1 MGVEIRQH
9 APGQGL
15 SDFVRVGHRVFR
27 DDPAWVAPLEM
38 DLKERLTPGKNP
50 FWDHAQGALFVAYKD
65 GNPVGRVT
73 AQVDD
78 EHLRLHR
85 DETGF
90 FGFFDTV
97 DDEEVATKLVQ
108 SAEEWVSRRG
118 MKRLLGPFSLS
129 TNEEVGML
137 VDGFEHPPVI
147 MTPHSRPYQA
157 ALAAAAGL
165 SKAKDLFAWRYD
177 VHKLPA
183 RAERAWQQIK
193 AMPEVN
199 LRTVDRSNMAS
210 ELRIIMEI
218 FNDAWQ
224 DNWGFVP
231 ATDAEVRKA
240 AKQFKLIIDPDLA
253 FIAEVDGKPMGMCI
267 CLPDL
272 NETIRDIDGKLLP
285 LGFVKMLY
293 RLKVRRPRGARL
305 MLLGIKRELQGV
317 KRYGG
322 LSMAMYVEIAK
333 RGVKKG
339 YRYGELSWTL
349 EDNHPI
355 NLGIKA
361 MGAKVYKTF
370 RTFEKSVSA

>member
-1 MGVEIRQH
+1 MAVEIRQH
-9 APGQGL
+9 APGQGI
-15 SDFVRVGHRVFR
+15 SDFISVGRRVFKG
-27 DDPAWVAPLEM
+27 DPAWVAPLET
-38 DLKERLTPGKNP
+38 DLKERLSPGKNP
-50 FWDHAQGALFVAYKD
+50 FWDHAQGAVFIAYRD
-65 GNPVGRVT
+65 GQPVGRVT

-78 EHLRLHR
+78 EHLRIHR

-97 DDEEVATKLVQ
+97 DDEEVATRLIE
-108 SAEEWVSRRG
+108 SAESWIARRG
-118 MKRLLGPFSLS
+118 MKRMLGPFSLS

-137 VDGFEHPPVI
+137 IDGFEHPPVI
-147 MTPHSRPYQA
+147 MTPHSRRYQSD
-157 ALAAAAGL
+157 LATAAGL
-165 SKAKDLFAWRYD
+165 SKAKDLLAWRYD

-183 RAERAWQQIK
+183 RAERAWQQVQD
-193 AMPEVN
+193 MPEVT

-210 ELRIIMEI
+210 ELRIIMDI
-218 FNDAWQ
+218 FNDAWR

-240 AKQFKLIIDPDLA
+240 AKQFRLIIDEDLA
-253 FIAEVDGKPMGMCI
+253 FIAEVHGQPVGMCI

-285 LGFVKMLY
+285 LGFAKMFY
-293 RLKVRRPRGARL
+293 RLKVKRPRGARL
-305 MLLGIKRELQGV
+305 MLLGIKKELHGV

-361 MGAKVYKTF
+361 MGAKVYKKF
-370 RTFEKSVSA
+370 RTYEKAVPA